1 MRKKVRLIN
10 NKNVEPNVS
19 IIEELN
25 LPELVD
31 Y

>member
-10 NKNVEPNVS
+10 NKNVELNVS